1 MKKIGSAILATLV
14 VASAYIGLCP
24 DSAEAA
30 RYRRSRHQPASYHTR
45 YRGGDSDGRYS
56 MWVRGRGYSR
66 PAEDY
71 RGYSRRYRGRPGGYR
86 VYEYHYESYPRY

>member
-1 MKKIGSAILATLV
+1 MRKIGSAILAALV
-14 VASAYIGLCP
+14 VAVAYIGFFP

-30 RYRRSRHQPASYHTR
+30 RYRRARYQPASYHVR
-45 YRGGDSDGRYS
+45 YRGGDPYGRYN

-71 RGYSRRYRGRPGGYR
+71 GRYSRRSHGRPGGYR